1 MPFRLGDTDRA
12 KFALDDWLDYDV
24 RRISVADLE
33 ELSERYDFDPT
44 DWPDPLLG
52 ALTLE
57 QAGDPDAKAKPP
69 RWRNRAIVW
78 MLLRQ
83 NGVQATWEQAGEAF
97 FTEIMYRAPEVEAE
111 VGKGESPPSTDS
123 RPSGGSTTRR
133 SRSSSTSTNKK

>member
-12 KFALDDWLDYDV
+12 KFDLDDWLDYDV

-57 QAGDPDAKAKPP
+57 QAGDPDAKPKPP

-97 FTEIMYRAPEVEAE
+97 FTEIMYRAPEEAE
-111 VGKGESPPSTDS
+111 VGKGESPPSTGS
-123 RPSGGSTTRR
+123 PPSGGSTTRR
-133 SRSSSTSTNKK
+133 SRSSSASVKKR